1 MGGRKEKGEC
11 RIWWGVNE
19 VSAFDEWEG
28 REDRE
33 KKGRVLSGGR
43 GCVLGRMS
51 EFTGG
56 NRGGERR

>member
-1 MGGRKEKGEC
+1 MRCLHLMSGR
-11 RIWWGVNE
+11 
-19 VSAFDEWEG
+19 EG